1 MKKSGTFRTPITS
14 REILMEDVLD
24 GGGGGEGLRD
34 FLLAIKCIVQDGGAN
49 TTRLLKYRLWF
60 LFVCLLG
67 NSKEGGSIVY
77 LNLDKEV
84 KYPQSISYPR

>member
-14 REILMEDVLD
+14 NID
-24 GGGGGEGLRD
+24 GRRIGLGVGGGEGLRD